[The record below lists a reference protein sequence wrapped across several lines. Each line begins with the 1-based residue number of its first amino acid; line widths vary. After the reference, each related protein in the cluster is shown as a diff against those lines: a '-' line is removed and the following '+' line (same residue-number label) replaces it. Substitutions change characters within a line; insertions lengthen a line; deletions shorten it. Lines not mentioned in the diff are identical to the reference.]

1 LRVDGEQSNAFVP
14 AELKRLGETLGD
26 SFYVEA
32 ERIDGDLWEVRATA
46 L

>member
-1 LRVDGEQSNAFVP
+1 VVP
-14 AELKRLGETLGD
+14 LQLAALGEAAGD
-26 SFYVEA
+26 DFYVEA